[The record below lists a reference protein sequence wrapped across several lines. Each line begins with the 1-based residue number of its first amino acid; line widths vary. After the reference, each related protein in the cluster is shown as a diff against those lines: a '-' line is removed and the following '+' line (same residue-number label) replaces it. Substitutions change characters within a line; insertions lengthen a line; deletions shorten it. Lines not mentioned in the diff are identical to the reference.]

1 MRAYAK
7 YEKGISERTL
17 RSIYSSN
24 HRIAIMFRERR
35 PFTFLDMVYRVSIGK
50 KIMDLQE
57 YRGMV
62 KPAEGI
68 EMSLKDEMICFSAGK
83 YAVVDSVEV
92 VGDGSVL
99 CTIKPFIDEYN
110 NYIRV
115 VKFEL
120 SNLADSILEVD

>member
-1 MRAYAK
+1 MKAYAK

-35 PFTFLDMVYRVSIGK
+35 PFTFLDMVYRVSMGK

-57 YRGMV
+57 YKGLLQ
-62 KPAEGI
+62 PANGI
-68 EMSLKDEMICFSAGK
+68 EMLKDEMICFSGGE
-83 YAVVDSVEV
+83 YAVVDSVKV

-99 CTIKPFIDEYN
+99 CTIKPFIGEYN

-115 VKFEL
+115 VKFDL

>member
-1 MRAYAK
+1 MKAYAK

-24 HRIAIMFRERR
+24 HRIAIMFRKRR
-35 PFTFLDMVYRVSIGK
+35 PFTFLDMVYRVSMGK

-57 YRGMV
+57 Y
-62 KPAEGI
+62 KSLLQTAKGI
-68 EMSLKDEMICFSAGK
+68 EMLKDEMICFSGGE

-115 VKFEL
+115 VKFNL

>member
-1 MRAYAK
+1 MKAYAK

-35 PFTFLDMVYRVSIGK
+35 PFTFLDMVYRVSMGK

-57 YRGMV
+57 YKGLLQ
-62 KPAEGI
+62 PAKGI
-68 EMSLKDEMICFSAGK
+68 EMLKDEMICFSAGK

-115 VKFEL
+115 VKFDL